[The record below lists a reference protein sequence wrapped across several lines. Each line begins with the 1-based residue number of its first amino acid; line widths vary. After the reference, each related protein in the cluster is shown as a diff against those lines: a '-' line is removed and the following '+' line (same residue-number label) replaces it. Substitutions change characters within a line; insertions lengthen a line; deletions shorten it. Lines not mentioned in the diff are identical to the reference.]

1 MSKFRFRKRK
11 QKQLRTPRELP
22 VRAML
27 PNMIT
32 LMSAAS
38 GITSIRFSCD
48 GQWRLAVIAISISCF
63 LDALDGRMARMLKVT
78 SKLGEQLD
86 SLADFV
92 CFGVAPAIFTY
103 FWIMEVVPAG
113 SPLYP
118 IRGLFWTFAL
128 FYALCCAFRLARFNI
143 MIDDGPTQPYWKH
156 FFVGLPSP
164 GAAGLVLTPAI
175 LDLHFESSLLQ
186 SPWTGC
192 AMLILCGILMASRAP
207 TLSMKK
213 MHISA
218 RYQIPVAVFVIF
230 VIGMLVSHSW
240 ITLGTIGI
248 CYLISI
254 PICGMIFLR
263 LRASSDKR
271 LPQQP
276 PLTSGPLET
285 GKPPEK
291 STASTP

>member
-48 GQWRLAVIAISISCF
+48 GQWRLAVIAITIACF
-63 LDALDGRMARMLKVT
+63 LDGLDGRMARMLKVT

-92 CFGVAPAIFTY
+92 GFGVAPAIFTY
-103 FWIMEVVPAG
+103 FWVMEVVPAG

-118 IRGLFWTFAL
+118 IRGLFWAFAL

-175 LDLHFESSLLQ
+175 LDLHFEKSLLQ
-186 SPWTGC
+186 SPWSGC

-240 ITLGTIGI
+240 ITLGAIGI
-248 CYLISI
+248 CYLISV
-254 PICGMIFLR
+254 PICGAVFLR
-263 LRASSDKR
+263 LRQKHEKHA
-271 LPQQP
+271 PATPTP
-276 PLTSGPLET
+276 PAPTQ
-285 GKPPEK
+285 
-291 STASTP
+291 A

>member
-27 PNMIT
+27 PNLIT

-48 GQWRLAVIAISISCF
+48 GQWRLAVIAITIACF
-63 LDALDGRMARMLKVT
+63 LDGLDGRMARMLKVT

-92 CFGVAPAIFTY
+92 GFGVAPAIFTY

-113 SPLYP
+113 SPLFP
-118 IRGLFWTFAL
+118 IRGLFWAFAL

-143 MIDDGPTQPYWKH
+143 MIDDGPSQPYWKH

-192 AMLILCGILMASRAP
+192 AMLIICGILMASRAP

-218 RYQIPVAVFVIF
+218 RYQIPVAIFVIF

-240 ITLGTIGI
+240 ITLGTIGV

-254 PICGMIFLR
+254 PVCGVIFLR
-263 LRASSDKR
+263 LRASYDKR
-271 LPQQP
+271 IPQQT
-276 PLTSGPLET
+276 PL
-285 GKPPEK
+285 
-291 STASTP
+291 ASTTPEPGKQT

>member
-11 QKQLRTPRELP
+11 QKQFRTPRELP

-38 GITSIRFSCD
+38 GITSIRFSCQ
-48 GQWRLAVIAISISCF
+48 GEWRLAVIAITISCF

-103 FWIMEVVPAG
+103 FWIMEIVPAG

-175 LDLHFESSLLQ
+175 LDLHFESALLQ

-207 TLSMKK
+207 TISLKK

-240 ITLGTIGI
+240 ITLGTIGV

-254 PICGMIFLR
+254 PICGIIFLR
-263 LRASSDKR
+263 LRASHDKR
-271 LPQQP
+271 TPLQQP
-276 PLTSGPLET
+276 PPASLSSEP
-285 GKPPEK
+285 GKQ
-291 STASTP
+291 A

>member
-1 MSKFRFRKRK
+1 
-11 QKQLRTPRELP
+11 
-22 VRAML
+22 
-27 PNMIT
+27 
-32 LMSAAS
+32 MSAAS

-48 GQWRLAVIAISISCF
+48 GQWRYAVIAITIACF
-63 LDALDGRMARMLKVT
+63 LDGLDGRMARMLKVT

-92 CFGVAPAIFTY
+92 GFGVAPAIFTY

-118 IRGLFWTFAL
+118 IRGIFWAFAL

-143 MIDDGPTQPYWKH
+143 MIDDGPSQPYWKH

-175 LDLHFESSLLQ
+175 LDLHFESALLQ

-192 AMLILCGILMASRAP
+192 AMLIICGILMASRVP

-213 MHISA
+213 MHIST

-240 ITLGTIGI
+240 ITLGTIGV

-254 PICGMIFLR
+254 PVCGIIFLR
-263 LRASSDKR
+263 LRASYDKR
-271 LPQQP
+271 TPQQP
-276 PLTSGPLET
+276 PLASVT
-285 GKPPEK
+285 PEPSK
-291 STASTP
+291 QT

>member
-27 PNMIT
+27 PNIIT

-38 GITSIRFSCD
+38 GITSIRFSCQ
-48 GQWRLAVIAISISCF
+48 GQWRLAVIAITISCF

-103 FWIMEVVPAG
+103 FWIMEIVPAG

-118 IRGLFWTFAL
+118 IRGLFWSFAL

-175 LDLHFESSLLQ
+175 LDLHFEPSLLQ

-207 TLSMKK
+207 TISMKK
-213 MHISA
+213 MHINT

-230 VIGMLVSHSW
+230 VIGMLVSHTW

-248 CYLISI
+248 CYLISV
-254 PICGMIFLR
+254 PICGAVFLR
-263 LRASSDKR
+263 LRQKHEKH
-271 LPQQP
+271 P
-276 PLTSGPLET
+276 PATPTTPVLTQT
-285 GKPPEK
+285 
-291 STASTP
+291 

>member
-143 MIDDGPTQPYWKH
+143 MIDDGPSQPYWKH

-213 MHISA
+213 MHIST

-240 ITLGTIGI
+240 ITLGTIGV
-248 CYLISI
+248 CYLISV

-271 LPQQP
+271 IPQQP

-291 STASTP
+291 STVPSP